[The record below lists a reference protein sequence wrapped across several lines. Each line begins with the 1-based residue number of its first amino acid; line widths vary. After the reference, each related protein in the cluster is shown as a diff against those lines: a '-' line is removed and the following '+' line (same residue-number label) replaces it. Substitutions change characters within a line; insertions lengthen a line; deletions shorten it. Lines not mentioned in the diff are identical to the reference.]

1 MREYKYRVFNLMLN
15 IIFRVGVNDFLEK
28 LRFAPIETV
37 WKLRLVLQPTF
48 AIVKFDFVD
57 FTYKPM

>member
-1 MREYKYRVFNLMLN
+1 MLN

>member
-1 MREYKYRVFNLMLN
+1 MLN

-28 LRFAPIETV
+28 LWFAPIEV